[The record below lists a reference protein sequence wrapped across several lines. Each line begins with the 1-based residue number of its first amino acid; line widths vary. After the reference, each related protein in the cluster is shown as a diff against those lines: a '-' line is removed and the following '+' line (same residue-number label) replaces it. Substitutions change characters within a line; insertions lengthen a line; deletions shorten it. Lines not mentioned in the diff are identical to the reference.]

1 MSLTAARCLTD
12 SGSIMPTA
20 PAWLPI
26 RRPCPKHIGR
36 NTGKNSVFLLLY
48 WRKKGEDFNTAAS
61 AYVDVM
67 DDLFTQNFA
76 KPCRDW
82 CAEHGLILTGHILH
96 EDNLSIQTSMTGSCM
111 RYYEYMD
118 YPGIDVLGENTDIY
132 WAAKQCSSVA
142 RQLGKKFVLSELYG
156 ATGWDMTLDRYKKSG
171 DWQALFG
178 ISLRCPHLSWYT
190 MKGEAKRDYPAS
202 ILHQLSFY
210 KEWKS
215 LEDYFARLAV
225 LNSEGTRIAIRWF

>member
-1 MSLTAARCLTD
+1 MNREVTELFLKSTHEKYAQCCGDLFGSVIKGIFTDEPHRGALFNGFGINNANRARMAPYTAA
-12 SGSIMPTA
+12 
-20 PAWLPI
+20 LPEAY
-26 RRPCPKHIGR
+26 RKKYGEELCFP
-36 NTGKNSVFLLLY
+36 LLY

-82 CAEHGLILTGHILH
+82 CAAHGLILTGHILH

-190 MKGEAKRDYPAS
+190 MKG
-202 ILHQLSFY
+202 
-210 KEWKS
+210 
-215 LEDYFARLAV
+215 
-225 LNSEGTRIAIRWF
+225 